1 MVIVSVRQDL
11 SSQPLD
17 SSSVLGIATAPVM
30 QPWCIGELLDQ
41 MRALVQQAEDL
52 IPLRQARHRLS
63 LYWLASPSDQLKPLY
78 QAEFGDLQR
87 LCIEQL
93 GQQTSLLSD
102 EQLWRDQLQALL
114 QASVGS
120 SAFLNYWL
128 ALMPYLRPGELRL
141 DDPSAVIP
149 SWLLEDYQRVCEPD
163 LWAGQLFP
171 LSSRRGQAA
180 REWLCQEAVLAR
192 ALVLLNGFQLD
203 PSADAQLQELAE
215 LRRVVAQLWLD
226 LEPNQLKASFES
238 PIGLLTRSLVVS
250 GFHRRAVLPQDSAC
264 ADVLRQQLEEASNE
278 RVVQQL
284 FAALLFSAT
293 LDLTRVEALLP
304 AWCQEE
310 LRSLLV

>member
-1 MVIVSVRQDL
+1 M
-11 SSQPLD
+11 
-17 SSSVLGIATAPVM
+17 APVM
-30 QPWCIGELLDQ
+30 QPWCIGDMLDQ
-41 MRALVQQAEDL
+41 MRALVQHADDL
-52 IPLRQARHRLS
+52 TPLRHARHRLS
-63 LYWLASPSDQLKPLY
+63 LYWLASPSDHLQALY
-78 QAEFGDLQR
+78 QGEFGALQR

-93 GQQTSLLSD
+93 GQQSSLLSD
-102 EQLWRDQLQALL
+102 EQIWRDQLQTLL

-163 LWAGQLFP
+163 RWAAQLFP
-171 LSSRRGQAA
+171 LSSRRDQAA
-180 REWLCQEAVLAR
+180 REWLCEEAVLAR

-226 LEPNQLKASFES
+226 LEPNQLKANFES

-264 ADVLRQQLEEASNE
+264 ADVLRQQLDEASDE